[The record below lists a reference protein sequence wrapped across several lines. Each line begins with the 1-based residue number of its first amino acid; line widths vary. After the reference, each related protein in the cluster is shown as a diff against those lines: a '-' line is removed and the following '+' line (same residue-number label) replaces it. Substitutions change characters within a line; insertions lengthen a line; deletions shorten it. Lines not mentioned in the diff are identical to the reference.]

1 MQTEIIQGQDTPL
14 LGWYPIE
21 HRAIP
26 TVRFRKKQETPASFA
41 TFLYPYKNVSPMFS
55 TENIDVRSEYMI
67 WGQRIFTDEETAE
80 VVLDKRN
87 NLSAFS
93 FQSVLIGNLDIVGK
107 GVVIRQSKVY
117 ADLVSVGI
125 WGASDYQDKMFA
137 FRFPDLTDV
146 VLQQNG
152 DSIIAFNA
160 GEKESRM
167 LIRKPFKKE
176 VILEP
181 GEWVVIS
188 EAKEEKNV
196 QPLMFPLFNERK

>member
-1 MQTEIIQGQDTPL
+1 M
-14 LGWYPIE
+14 
-21 HRAIP
+21 
-26 TVRFRKKQETPASFA
+26 
-41 TFLYPYKNVSPMFS
+41 
-55 TENIDVRSEYMI
+55 
-67 WGQRIFTDEETAE
+67 
-80 VVLDKRN
+80 
-87 NLSAFS
+87 
-93 FQSVLIGNLDIVGK
+93 
-107 GVVIRQSKVY
+107 
-117 ADLVSVGI
+117 VSVGI